1 MLAGELV
8 FDGGDGCDRLVGFAL
23 RVVAAR
29 LWLNADVDVG
39 CWMLDV
45 GCWMLVDCFDGLF

>member
-1 MLAGELV
+1 LGLVFAWFMLAGELV

-29 LWLNADVDVG
+29 LWLSLVVDVG
-39 CWMLDV
+39 S
-45 GCWMLVDCFDGLF
+45 GFE